1 MSVDWPAAGLAAAAV
16 AVLELDATAAG
27 QFMVSRPIV
36 LGPLLGAALG
46 DLSLGGRLGALC
58 ELFSISERPLGAHLP
73 PNAAVAAA
81 AAVLLALG
89 PSQANAA
96 LAFPAGLAAGWLH
109 ARVEGALRR
118 GRDRAGFQVDKR
130 LARGEDPGLGRLAA
144 IELGKQAVMTFGVLA
159 VALLAGPW
167 LSLLWAGLA
176 QASAA
181 GLRLGLDLA
190 PWIGLA
196 ALLRSFR
203 GAAA

>member
-36 LGPLLGAALG
+36 LGPFLGAVLG
-46 DLSLGGRLGALC
+46 DLSLGSRLGALC
-58 ELFSISERPLGAHLP
+58 ELFSVSERPLGAHLP
-73 PNAAVAAA
+73 PNATVAAA

-89 PSQANAA
+89 PSQAHAE

-118 GRDRAGFQVDKR
+118 GRGGFQVDKR
-130 LARGEDPGLGRLAA
+130 LVRGEDLGLGRLAA
-144 IELGKQAVMTFGVLA
+144 LEMGKQAVMTFVVLTA
-159 VALLAGPW
+159 ALLAGPW

-176 QASAA
+176 QTSAA

-203 GAAA
+203 GTAA